1 MLEFPR
7 WKYVLI
13 LIVVLLS
20 VLYALPNMYQK
31 DPSVQITRNR
41 PAAVV
46 DEALS
51 QRVQGLLKDAGITP
65 RSVALEGSQ
74 LLVRLPDAGTQ
85 TRAADVLRPALQ
97 TQRLVHIAFVGDLAG
112 FQTGRVDH
120 RRQPPDLSR

>member
-51 QRVQGLLKDAGITP
+51 QRVQGLLKEAGVAP
-65 RSVALEGSQ
+65 NSVTLEGSQ

-85 TRAADVLRPALQ
+85 TRAADALRPAL
-97 TQRLVHIAFVGDLAG
+97 GED
-112 FQTGRVDH
+112 
-120 RRQPPDLSR
+120 